1 MAKNAIFEHKN
12 GQKYHFRVGFM
23 KQTPWGADFDVVLF
37 ECEWPPPP
45 IYLHDYLEH
54 VFKIWHGFS
63 TNVKKIFFCVRNF
76 CRPPETPLWP
86 EISVTEKNF

>member
-1 MAKNAIFEHKN
+1 MSFRGFFPHAKQNNSIMSSPKLN
-12 GQKYHFRVGFM
+12 QC
-23 KQTPWGADFDVVLF
+23 DDSFDVILF
-37 ECEWPPPP
+37 ECEWPAPP

-76 CRPPETPLWP
+76 CRPPETPLWS
-86 EISVTEKNF
+86 EISVSEKNF